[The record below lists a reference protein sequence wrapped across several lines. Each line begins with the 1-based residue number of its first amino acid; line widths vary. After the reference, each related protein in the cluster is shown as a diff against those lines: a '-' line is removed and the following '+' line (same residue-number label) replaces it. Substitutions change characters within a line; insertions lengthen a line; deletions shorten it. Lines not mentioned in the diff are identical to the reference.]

1 MVLLLLS
8 YYYLHRYL
16 FKHIIQSYLPTTMI
30 VIVSWLSF
38 MIPPES
44 FPGRSGMLV
53 LLVLVIINIMLV
65 IIGQS
70 PVVSGICGL
79 TIWSMLCLFMVIMR
93 QNNFTRIRAYISLK
107 IYGRYYFSDGT
118 FSLYRY
124 RYLYLSMQLF
134 SFVCDLKPNSSW

>member
-1 MVLLLLS
+1 
-8 YYYLHRYL
+8 
-16 FKHIIQSYLPTTMI
+16 MI

-134 SFVCDLKPNSSW
+134 SFVCDLKPNSS